1 MLHMRSVASKTSA
14 PLDEGNKFTFVS
26 NGTLGQPGD
35 VNASDTGYSGASLI
49 IPREPSFI
57 GNETLGQPGDV
68 NASDT
73 GNSDDNRTRTMLE
86 KLEDIGSPSKG

>member
-35 VNASDTGYSGASLI
+35 VNASDTGNSDDN
-49 IPREPSFI
+49 R
-57 GNETLGQPGDV
+57 TLGQPGDV

-73 GNSDDNRTRTMLE
+73 GYS
-86 KLEDIGSPSKG
+86 